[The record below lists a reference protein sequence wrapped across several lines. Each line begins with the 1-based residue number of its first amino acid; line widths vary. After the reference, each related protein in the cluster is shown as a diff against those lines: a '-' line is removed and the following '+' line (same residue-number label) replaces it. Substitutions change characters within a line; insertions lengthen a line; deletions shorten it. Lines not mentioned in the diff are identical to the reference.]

1 MSARADGYSELV
13 ELGFRSGLETHQ
25 QLATPN
31 KLFCR
36 CPASIRNDPPD
47 SELLRHM
54 RPTLSEFGEYDG
66 TALMEFKTRKQVH
79 YLLYNSSVCTYEM
92 DDTPPFKADPEAVE
106 SALEIA
112 MMFGMSLV
120 DEIHITRKQ
129 YLDGSIP
136 TGFQRTA
143 IVGVNGS
150 VPFLGRTLGFFQL
163 SLEEDACREVD
174 DVGHHVFYRTDRLSI
189 PLVESVTR
197 PEFYTP
203 AEAALGAALV
213 GDVMRSTRRVR
224 RGIGSVRQ
232 DVNVSIRGGTRIE
245 IKGVPRIGM
254 IEALC
259 ATEAYRQKGLLDL
272 RAALPGSGADKGF
285 YNASPIF
292 LDPAAISVSGL
303 GTLNAGES
311 AAVQVLPGFAPFIHW
326 PLQPGMDFLDEID
339 GRIRVIACLERRPC
353 VSEAPEAL
361 RAALGVTD
369 PGDAVLLF
377 AGPQEDLV
385 TASQETVIRVREA
398 FDGVPSE
405 TRQALAGG
413 RTTFERILPGP
424 DRMYPDTDLPPEPV
438 SDELRARIVAR
449 LKPRPWERRE
459 SYAALGVPDQLAGR
473 LINWESADLF
483 DTVRPR
489 VGWPASALAWLL
501 TDRRRGSRR
510 AGADWSGIG
519 EQGIA
524 EALEECFVKG
534 VSLKGSARVLD
545 AMSRAA
551 GLTAA
556 EAMEAEASS

>member
-556 EAMEAEASS
+556 EAMEAEASR